1 MINFTEHPGRKVAD
15 IEMFALSTCPY
26 CHKALEYLNEHDI
39 EYDYIFVDEVPQDEI
54 TEVEQEI
61 SKYNP
66 DLTFPT
72 IVVDGGKQ
80 VIVGFDEPRI
90 AALIEA

>member
-15 IEMFALSTCPY
+15 IDIFALSTCPY
-26 CHKALEYLNEHDI
+26 CHETLEYLNSHDI
-39 EYDYIFVDEVPQDEI
+39 EYDYIFVDEVPQGEI
-54 TEVEQEI
+54 QEVEQDI

-72 IVVDGGKQ
+72 VVVDGGKQ
-80 VIVGFDEPRI
+80 VIVGFDEPKL
-90 AALIEA
+90 ATLIGA